1 MNFNS
6 CPYSYFSSLSSNVG
20 SPDSTISISIKAG
33 MDRIW
38 EILNTGTWKDVPEYI
53 KHIYTLMSYYRM
65 VDLLTSVPICDW
77 TLKFVEKCIH
87 ILDKGYFS
95 FFIIH

>member
-1 MNFNS
+1 
-6 CPYSYFSSLSSNVG
+6 
-20 SPDSTISISIKAG
+20 